1 MSTANQA
8 VVCLNLGNDYVG
20 SQQWEL
26 AANCYRQAIEAD
38 PNLAAAYT
46 SLGSI
51 WQHLQQ
57 PQAEAE
63 KLYQIISENPGSVN
77 PNFGLIVGES
87 LEKHQDSQGAIAWYN
102 LAIAIH
108 PQFAVAHYKLAQ
120 AYHNT
125 NQVDLAIASYQKAIE
140 LEPNIYIYY
149 IGLGQALTSTKL
161 DEQAITA
168 YQKAIE
174 LKPDFSWSYHHL
186 AVILTRLGR
195 IEEAIDN
202 YRQEIE
208 LNPDFYWSHFHLGDL
223 LSQQNQPEEAIAAYR
238 KAIAI
243 NPQQPEAHQ
252 RLTEIL
258 SRDQKTGEDALLG
271 GRYEEA
277 IAIYRDMVAAKPDYS
292 WGYYGLGLA
301 LLNLRQW
308 SEAIEVFN
316 QAINL
321 NPDCFWSYNNLGYC
335 LFKQGEIPQAIDAYR
350 KAIAIDPEIPEVYIR
365 LGDTLL
371 QQQDIDG
378 AIAAYLEAIKAQPDG
393 EIAYIKLRHLRTY
406 SFIKLQ
412 PEQIEAIASGYQQA
426 ISQVPH
432 YPEPY
437 INYGDLLTE
446 IGDISAAIST
456 YKQGVLAKT
465 KIIRPEFFSNH
476 WETASVQGPNFLII
490 GAQKGGTTSLYEY
503 LCHHPQIIPNLHKEV
518 DFFMWQYY
526 RGLDW
531 YLAHFPPIPPGGE
544 FLTGEASPSYI
555 VDSKVCDRISQAF
568 PEVKLIVTLRNPVD
582 RAFSQYQDHRNWMG
596 QEKRTLEQAMIDE
609 IAILDTI
616 DDPTQAER
624 KFWGCQYGYLLRGMY
639 VYFLEKWMQK
649 FPPEQLLILT
659 SEELYNHPQ
668 NTLKQVFEFLGLPDH
683 QLSEYPRY
691 TAGSYNPIPETLRQT
706 LGDFFRPHNHKLE
719 ELLGRKF
726 HWSP

>member
-108 PQFAVAHYKLAQ
+108 PQLAVARYKLAQ

-596 QEKRTLEQAMIDE
+596 QEKRTLQQAMIDE

>member
-108 PQFAVAHYKLAQ
+108 PQLAVARYKLAQ

-195 IEEAIDN
+195 IDEAIDN

-378 AIAAYLEAIKAQPDG
+378 AIAAYLDAIKAQPDG

-544 FLTGEASPSYI
+544 FLTGEASP
-555 VDSKVCDRISQAF
+555 
-568 PEVKLIVTLRNPVD
+568 
-582 RAFSQYQDHRNWMG
+582 
-596 QEKRTLEQAMIDE
+596 
-609 IAILDTI
+609 
-616 DDPTQAER
+616 
-624 KFWGCQYGYLLRGMY
+624 
-639 VYFLEKWMQK
+639 
-649 FPPEQLLILT
+649 
-659 SEELYNHPQ
+659 
-668 NTLKQVFEFLGLPDH
+668 
-683 QLSEYPRY
+683 
-691 TAGSYNPIPETLRQT
+691 
-706 LGDFFRPHNHKLE
+706 
-719 ELLGRKF
+719 
-726 HWSP
+726 

>member
-1 MSTANQA
+1 MSTDNQA
-8 VVCLNLGNDYVG
+8 VVCLNLGNDYVK

-51 WQHLQQ
+51 WQHWQQ
-57 PQAEAE
+57 PLSSAKQ
-63 KLYQIISENPGSVN
+63 LYQQISENPGSV
-77 PNFGLIVGES
+77 PVDFCLLLGES
-87 LEKHQDSQGAIAWYN
+87 FEKHGDNQGAIASYN
-102 LAIAIH
+102 LAIAIN
-108 PQFAVAHYKLAQ
+108 PKLAIAHYKIAQ
-120 AYHNT
+120 IYHNI
-125 NQVDLAIASYQKAIE
+125 NQVDLAIGSYQKAIE
-140 LEPNIYIYY
+140 LQPNIYIYY
-149 IGLGQALTSTKL
+149 VGLGQALSSQKQ

-168 YQKAIE
+168 YRKAIE
-174 LKPDFSWSYHHL
+174 LKPDFCWSYHHL

-195 IEEAIDN
+195 VEEAIAA
-202 YRQEIE
+202 YRQEIT

-223 LSQQNQPEEAIAAYR
+223 LSQQNQPEEAIEAYR
-238 KAIAI
+238 QAIAI

-258 SRDQKTGEDALLG
+258 SRHQKTGEDALLT

-277 IAIYRDMVAAKPDYS
+277 IAIYRDMVAARPDYS

-301 LLNLRQW
+301 LLNQRQW
-308 SEAIEVFN
+308 REAIDVFN
-316 QAINL
+316 QAISI
-321 NPDCFWSYNNLGYC
+321 NPDCFWSYNHLGYC
-335 LFKQGEIPQAIDAYR
+335 LFKQGKISPAIDAY
-350 KAIAIDPEIPEVYIR
+350 KQAIAIDPEIPEVYIR
-365 LGDTLL
+365 LGDALL
-371 QQQDIDG
+371 QQPDIDG
-378 AIAAYLEAIKAQPDG
+378 AIAAYLDAIKAQPEA
-393 EIAYIKLRHLRTY
+393 EIAYLKLRHLRTY

-412 PEQIEAIASGYQQA
+412 PEQIEAIASSYQQA

-446 IGDISAAIST
+446 IGQISEAIST

-465 KIIRPEFFSNH
+465 KICRPEFFSNH
-476 WETASVQGPNFLII
+476 WETASVQGPNFIII
-490 GAQKGGTTSLYEY
+490 GAQKAGTTSLYEY
-503 LCHHPQIIPNLHKEV
+503 LCHHPQVIPNLHKEV
-518 DFFMWQYY
+518 DFFIWQYY

-555 VDSKVCDRISQAF
+555 VDSKVCDRLYQAF
-568 PEVKLIVTLRNPVD
+568 PKVKLIVTLRNPVD

-596 QEKRTLEQAMIDE
+596 QEKRTLQQAMIDE

-616 DDPTQAER
+616 DDPTLAGR

-649 FPPEQLLILT
+649 FPPEQLLIIS
-659 SEELYNHPQ
+659 SEQLYTQPQ

-691 TAGSYNPIPETLRQT
+691 TAGSYNPIPETLHQT

-719 ELLGRKF
+719 ELLGKKF